1 VHHHTFLRT
10 LSHSS
15 EFCEEIFNECGKGQ
29 CDKCIPFHSQHDD
42 GDAQQ
47 RLVAVT
53 YNSLGPGLEPNTMQS
68 ALENISTTIVIA
80 VLVMVLNI

>member
-1 VHHHTFLRT
+1 
-10 LSHSS
+10 
-15 EFCEEIFNECGKGQ
+15 
-29 CDKCIPFHSQHDD
+29 
-42 GDAQQ
+42 
-47 RLVAVT
+47 VT